1 MRFRV
6 FVVDDDKYYSRLLS
20 RQLERNGAF
29 EVQTLRSGED
39 LLERLDKDPHL
50 ILLDVMMSCM
60 GGIET
65 LRRIVE
71 RKPHIHVII
80 VSAQDAV
87 EVAVEAMKM
96 SAYDYI
102 TTGQDD
108 LIKLD
113 TVVKQVNEKL
123 AMSRELE
130 NLRRSLSKSN
140 GMD

>member
-1 MRFRV
+1 FIVYVAARPLI
-6 FVVDDDKYYSRLLS
+6 STLS
-20 RQLERNGAF
+20 LHDALPIF
-29 EVQTLRSGED
+29 
-39 LLERLDKDPHL
+39 ERLDKDPHL
-50 ILLDVMMSCM
+50 ILLDVMMPGM

-80 VSAQDAV
+80 VSAQGAV

-96 SAYDYI
+96 GAYGYI
-102 TTGQDD
+102 TKGQDD